1 MRFLRDRGR
10 RAGFTLLEVL
20 VALAVMAIA
29 GTLILQLF
37 AAKPAQHLRFRG
49 RNGGLCTGRREAPG
63 TSRRCPPGGADLD
76 RDDRRRL
83 PDGRLHGRDA
93 GERDGGPAGPDDGG
107 QPDDPLDCGGRER
120 SLELKSMKLVDRM
133 LRKIGFEA

>member
-37 AAKPAQHLRFRG
+37 AANLRSISVSADVTAASARADARLRELLADVRPA
-49 RNGGLCTGRREAPG
+49 
-63 TSRRCPPGGADLD
+63 
-76 RDDRRRL
+76 
-83 PDGRLHGRDA
+83 
-93 GERDGGPAGPDDGG
+93 ERTWTETTDDGYRMDVSMAETLAERTEG
-107 QPDDPLDCGGRER
+107 LPVRMMEVSLTIRWTAGGRER

-133 LRKIGFEA
+133 LQEDRV